1 MDIKE
6 KIEEIAGK
14 LQGDK
19 NLMSR
24 FQADPVK
31 TIEGLLGVD
40 LPDETIQKVVAG
52 IKAKLGLDSAGGILG
67 AIGGILGKK

>member
-19 NLMSR
+19 SLMSN
-24 FQADPVK
+24 FQSDPVK
-31 TIEGLLGVD
+31 TVEDLLGAD
-40 LPDETIQKVVAG
+40 LPDETLQKVITG
-52 IKAKLGLDSAGGILG
+52 IKARLGLDSAGGILG